1 MNQQPLELYDNDCLG
16 GYSMKLLN
24 RAYAGALIKVLR
36 TGDQEAEALVY
47 PDQYGKVSLDSPIEI
62 QSGSSQSEFLG
73 GFLCQNLYTN
83 DPVFEEAN
91 PLVTALVT
99 VFYDQSSNTN
109 NLTAQTATAP
119 ILCLNGAVYN
129 TEWGLAVDMDDNRKL
144 SSSAMIES
152 FTAHYRVQFDSS
164 STTKYFFRQDDNAL
178 YAKVT
183 GLYVDEAIGSDA
195 TLILVNEDYYSDY
208 TTQNI
213 TMPQD
218 QGQLVTLEVDVT
230 NGVLSD
236 PPSFSIEN
244 LGLFHT
250 ALFYENTGIHVRR
263 HKTNQ
268 ILSEDIPSLQEK
280 LKKFSPQS
288 FYNLFQGAKA
298 MFGMFSF
305 AGLLADNPV
314 RLINVEV
321 TDADGGVVTADVY
334 ANNSGYVNFNSP
346 VSNVIRRHNSQEL
359 TNVTTFGE
367 LVGNPSY
374 SDPANLG
381 HHDAFL
387 YKLYSQSVQYDNIYA
402 TPNSV
407 LNMPKVYDSATSS
420 LEVAGADGIC
430 GLNCVTRTGQT
441 DSFLNINTPFTA
453 KSVVLVYQNESAG
466 SDISGLTGGTPT
478 QGVSVFA
485 KNDFPAFNNESF
497 QDGVGVFS
505 TNVSVDGSI
514 VPYVG
519 SLFGKDTNVN
529 VVGLYLGSNPK
540 RLVFN
545 ENEVDINKIDDTPTQ
560 ASPNGMKF
568 KQLGGAEGYNLD
580 GKLLAAI
587 YYEDDRYAQEQEIQ
601 DYMNI
606 LFRAQNIPISDP
618 KTNPYIA
625 DYSSGVANNSPAST
639 NPFQFNVNLVPSSA
653 YTYGVRVDAD
663 DLLLVTIL
671 YDARTYGDSSPGAT
685 PAGWTKLLDIS
696 TTPDTDL
703 GGSVYYKVADG
714 TETDLSGSVQ
724 FEIANT
730 QGDISEC
737 IWYCHRVKNAATSGT
752 IVQSSTPQAATNSDS
767 VTATGIS
774 KTGTSTPIA
783 FSFAA
788 ADTGFATFW
797 TVSGTGW
804 GGAIKTASA
813 GGFPSADEIVT
824 AWAYKDVDAADTTTE
839 NAAWNANTSSYASG
853 DRIAL
858 QLMVNDTAGSSG
870 TPPPTGLDK
879 TWNFTSSTESWQTYS
894 GGVLTQLS
902 SYTPSSDSTA
912 NGILKLTDGHPS
924 VNPTMVFDLSTLTG
938 YDNTQPLYY
947 RIVYSIP
954 SGTDIQNIDDII
966 YGNGGSSDSYSTISL
981 TKDTWVTVEGEL
993 LNSGSNDDFFIDF
1006 YFNPVS
1012 SQGDS
1017 VYFDSIRVSHTDFR

>member
-16 GYSMKLLN
+16 GYSLKLLN
-24 RAYAGALIKVLR
+24 RAYSGAIIKVLR

-62 QSGSSQSEFLG
+62 LSGSSQSEFLG
-73 GFLCQNLYTN
+73 GFLCQNLYAN

-109 NLTAQTATAP
+109 NLTAQVATAP
-119 ILCLNGAVYN
+119 ILCLNGSVYN
-129 TEWGLAVDMDDNRKL
+129 TDWGLAVNMDDNRKL
-144 SSSAMIES
+144 SSNAMVQS
-152 FTAHYRVQFDSS
+152 FTAHYRAQFDSS

-183 GLYVDEAIGSDA
+183 GLYVDEAIGSGS
-195 TLILVNEDYYSDY
+195 TLVLVNEDYYSDY

-213 TMPQD
+213 TMPED

-298 MFGMFSF
+298 IFGMFSF
-305 AGLLADNPV
+305 AGLLAENPV

-321 TDADGGVVTADVY
+321 TDADGGVVNADVY
-334 ANNSGYVNFNSP
+334 ANNSGYIDFNSP
-346 VSNVIRRHNSQEL
+346 VSNVIRRYNSQQI

-420 LEVAGADGIC
+420 LEVAGDDGIC

-505 TNVSVDGSI
+505 TNVSIDGSI

-529 VVGLYLGSNPK
+529 VVGLYLGSDPK

-714 TETDLSGSVQ
+714 TETDSSGSVQ

-752 IVQSSTPQAATNSDS
+752 IVQSSTPQAATDSDS
-767 VTATGIS
+767 VTAAAIAKSGS
-774 KTGTSTPIA
+774 STPIA
-783 FSFAA
+783 LSFAA
-788 ADTGFATFW
+788 ADTGFATGW
-797 TVSGTGW
+797 SVSGTGW

-813 GGFPSADEIVT
+813 GGFPSADEIAT
-824 AWAYKDVDAADTTTE
+824 AWAYKDIDAADTTTE
-839 NAAWNANTSSYASG
+839 NASWIGNTFSYTNG
-853 DRIAL
+853 DRVAL
-858 QLMVNDTAGSSG
+858 QLMVNDTAGSAGS
-870 TPPPTGLDK
+870 PPPVGLDK
-879 TWNFTSSTESWQTYS
+879 TWSFDSSIESWVNNYA
-894 GGVLTQLS
+894 S
-902 SYTPSSDSTA
+902 SDQWIASHTPSNDVQKTGIYEITSTS
-912 NGILKLTDGHPS
+912 NSFDTS
-924 VNPTMVFDLSTLTG
+924 FFFDLSTLPDYESGSTIYYEITYSVPTAGNFTG
-938 YDNTQPLYY
+938 LDK
-947 RIVYSIP
+947 
-954 SGTDIQNIDDII
+954 II
-966 YGNGGSSDSYSTISL
+966 YGASGSFDSYFSSHSQIYDTWITISGDL
-981 TKDTWVTVEGEL
+981 DHTTGATL
-993 LNSGSNDDFFIDF
+993 LIIEMIGFGVGSKA
-1006 YFNPVS
+1006 
-1012 SQGDS
+1012 
-1017 VYFDSIRVSHTDFR
+1017 YFDSIRVSHTDFR